1 MEKIGC
7 ICAMRDLVRALCTL
21 ENELLDNY
29 GITLNEAMVLCSMAD
44 ETVNAGTV
52 AERTGLAPSHCSK
65 VINSAEKKGL
75 LTRSLNN
82 EDKRQ
87 MYFSLTDKAKASL
100 AHIREKGLDIPS
112 CLRPFFDTYN
122 ADYSATAEA
131 QRDCKR
137 SLN

>member
-1 MEKIGC
+1 
-7 ICAMRDLVRALCTL
+7 MRDLVRALCTL

-87 MYFSLTDKAKASL
+87 MYFSLTDKARQGKSL
-100 AHIREKGLDIPS
+100 SCPYTRKRPGHTILPQAVFRHI
-112 CLRPFFDTYN
+112 
-122 ADYSATAEA
+122 
-131 QRDCKR
+131 
-137 SLN
+137 

>member
-1 MEKIGC
+1 MEKIQC
-7 ICAMRDLVRALCTL
+7 ICLMRDLMKALAEL
-21 ENELLDNY
+21 EHQLEENH
-29 GITLNEAMVLCSMAD
+29 GVTLNEAMVLCSMAD